1 MITVFVTIKNVY
13 GREMVYPACAVTEII
28 ASIAKTKTLS
38 DNDLAA
44 IKKLG
49 YEIAYLNA
57 VRTIRGE

>member
-13 GREMVYPACAVTEII
+13 GREMVYPACPVTEII

-49 YEIAYLNA
+49 YEIA
-57 VRTIRGE
+57 VKGRTL

>member
-13 GREMVYPACAVTEII
+13 GREMVYPACPVTEII

-49 YEIAYLNA
+49 YEIAVKGKTL
-57 VRTIRGE
+57 

>member
-13 GREMVYPACAVTEII
+13 GKEMVYPACPVTEII

-49 YEIAYLNA
+49 YEIAVKGKTL
-57 VRTIRGE
+57 